1 MMHVNNPTHQVAY
14 IHGVLSTR
22 TWASSPRP
30 RTSVSRQGQWHAI
43 LTSRRLEAKDMS
55 SRTATLAC
63 PVFCTRSWTGWMSL
77 SECSA
82 HLFTGSA
89 KCHSTWWNAACRS
102 LTLPIGSI
110 SAVCRLPSAA
120 HTRVNGVR
128 CSVWR
133 V

>member
-1 MMHVNNPTHQVAY
+1 MMHVTNPTHQAAY

-22 TWASSPRP
+22 PRP
-30 RTSVSRQGQWHAI
+30 RTSVSRQAQGHAI

-55 SRTATLAC
+55 SRTTTLAC
-63 PVFCTRSWTGWMSL
+63 PVFCARSWTGWMFL

-82 HLFTGSA
+82 QLFTGSA
-89 KCHSTWWNAACRS
+89 KCHSTWWNAASRS
-102 LTLPIGSI
+102 RTLPIGNI
-110 SAVCRLPSAA
+110 CQLPSAA